1 MSGSAPHTP
10 EMDRGKET
18 SNSQLSSP
26 IVQRPEGETA
36 VHFSN
41 EIDRTET
48 TAMTSAGPRVPAP
61 PPGPGVVEIDR
72 IMNMSM
78 PTSSSIE
85 DIPPPKADYNAP
97 PPYEVAAQPTK
108 LPTYEEVQREKNL
121 EEAELLGLSIVNVV
135 DDPTVFRS
143 PPNQRILLPID
154 NEAHE
159 EADTSL
165 LGTDF
170 MFYIAFFVAFI
181 FNWIGFLLL
190 MCFCH
195 TIASRYG
202 ALSGF
207 GLSLAK
213 WTFIVQHSTELAS
226 RDNSWL
232 WWLIM
237 TFGLIICIRAILQ
250 YLNIKR
256 GWHMLSASHQERLL
270 FFY

>member
-1 MSGSAPHTP
+1 MEPSLPSGNGQSETLQDTP
-10 EMDRGKET
+10 T
-18 SNSQLSSP
+18 
-26 IVQRPEGETA
+26 ETA
-36 VHFSN
+36 ADNGH
-41 EIDRTET
+41 RTPT
-48 TAMTSAGPRVPAP
+48 TVPSV
-61 PPGPGVVEIDR
+61 GFV
-72 IMNMSM
+72 
-78 PTSSSIE
+78 PTSSSSD
-85 DIPPPKADYNAP
+85 DIPPPKADFYAP
-97 PPYEVAAQPTK
+97 PPYEVATKTTK

-121 EEAELLGLSIVNVV
+121 EEQNVPINNIP
-135 DDPTVFRS
+135 PTRLTQYRA
-143 PPNQRILLPID
+143 PGQRIITVE
-154 NEAHE
+154 NEPNE
-159 EADTSL
+159 DVDTSL

-213 WTFIVQHSTELAS
+213 WTFIVQHSTDLAS
-226 RDNSWL
+226 KDNSWL

-250 YLNIKR
+250 YLSIKR

>member
-1 MSGSAPHTP
+1 
-10 EMDRGKET
+10 
-18 SNSQLSSP
+18 
-26 IVQRPEGETA
+26 
-36 VHFSN
+36 
-41 EIDRTET
+41 
-48 TAMTSAGPRVPAP
+48 
-61 PPGPGVVEIDR
+61 
-72 IMNMSM
+72 
-78 PTSSSIE
+78 
-85 DIPPPKADYNAP
+85 
-97 PPYEVAAQPTK
+97 
-108 LPTYEEVQREKNL
+108 
-121 EEAELLGLSIVNVV
+121 
-135 DDPTVFRS
+135 
-143 PPNQRILLPID
+143 
-154 NEAHE
+154 
-159 EADTSL
+159 
-165 LGTDF
+165 
-170 MFYIAFFVAFI
+170 AFI

-226 RDNSWL
+226 KDNSWL

-250 YLNIKR
+250 YLSIKR